1 MERELFIGIDAG
13 GSETKLVA
21 CDGRGNL
28 VGYGKGGPANH
39 LSVGL
44 ERMKESLV
52 EAMKDAGCD
61 GLHFESAYIG
71 YSGLGIWS
79 PSELLEKI
87 GHEVIDT
94 DRLAINN
101 DCYNA
106 LYGGFG
112 GESGIVAVTGTGS
125 MVLAIDDD
133 GEVTRLGGWGH
144 ILGDWGSGFRIA
156 MDAIQVAL
164 KAHDGTVDSKLH
176 DKMMN
181 FFGFDSSRAIVR
193 YFYIEQHSKSEIAAF
208 APVVIEA
215 AVSGDREAR
224 RIVEANAIEVARTAV
239 VMYNR
244 VAVAPRLA
252 VVGGLSKSEFFMEQL
267 RWGVSGWL
275 KLCKPLLQPVFGAVL
290 IAMNNFRKVDKPVL
304 ERLSEISG
312 EYEREGRL

>member
-1 MERELFIGIDAG
+1 MERELFLGIDAG
-13 GSETKLVA
+13 GSQTKLAV
-21 CDGRGNL
+21 CDGRGRL

-52 EAMKDAGCD
+52 EAMNDAGCS

-125 MVLAIDDD
+125 MVLAIDDE

-164 KAHDGTVDSKLH
+164 KVRDGTVDSLLH
-176 DKMMN
+176 EKMIN
-181 FFGFDSSRAIVR
+181 FFGFDSARAIVR

-224 RIVEANAIEVARTAV
+224 RIVEANAIEIARTAV
-239 VMYNR
+239 VMYNK
-244 VAVAPRLA
+244 VDVAPRLA
-252 VVGGLSKSEFFMEQL
+252 VVGGLSKSAFFMEQL

-290 IAMNNFRKVDKPVL
+290 IAMNNFRKVDKPSL
-304 ERLSEISG
+304 EKLSEISG